1 MTGLDPVI
9 REQSSNL
16 ESGGGNK
23 SGHADGGWHD
33 FALPAFIAERL

>member
-9 REQSSNL
+9 HEQSSNL
-16 ESGGGNK
+16 ERDGGNK
-23 SGHADGGWHD
+23 SGHDDGGSHD